1 MYGMVSPDFS
11 IYEEFPNFLNPPHYG
26 AAKAAVIQLTKY
38 FAHYLGTEDIQVN
51 AVSPGAFPSEKV
63 QENNL
68 FIKSLEKKT
77 ALKRIG
83 QPSDL
88 VGAFVFLSSNASDYI
103 TGHNLVVDGG
113 WTVS

>member
-1 MYGMVSPDFS
+1 
-11 IYEEFPNFLNPPHYG
+11 LNPPHYG

-38 FAHYLGTEDIQVN
+38 FAHYLGTSNIQVN
-51 AVSPGAFPSEKV
+51 TISPGAFPSGKV
-63 QENNL
+63 QEDSS
-68 FIKSLEKKT
+68 FIRSLEKKT

-83 QPSDL
+83 RPPDL
-88 VGAFVFLSSNASDYI
+88 VGAFVFLSSGASDYV